1 MNAKKLLTISR
12 KNKQEEKEETI
23 EKSQYRVEVL
33 KKIEQLEKERKFDV
47 DAEDDPPTIVL
58 TPENIDYLR
67 KKMTSKL
74 KRVFA
79 NEVGERFLD
88 NLLKNNKLI
97 IKEINGIVILI
108 ININT

>member
-1 MNAKKLLTISR
+1 MKNTKRLIKILNKE
-12 KNKQEEKEETI
+12 KNKESI
-23 EKSQYRVEVL
+23 VEKSQYRMEVL
-33 KKIEQLEKERKFDV
+33 KKIEKLEKEGKFDV

-67 KKMTSKL
+67 EKMTSKI

-88 NLLKNNKLI
+88 KLLEEYSKKI
-97 IKEINGIVILI
+97 YK
-108 ININT
+108 